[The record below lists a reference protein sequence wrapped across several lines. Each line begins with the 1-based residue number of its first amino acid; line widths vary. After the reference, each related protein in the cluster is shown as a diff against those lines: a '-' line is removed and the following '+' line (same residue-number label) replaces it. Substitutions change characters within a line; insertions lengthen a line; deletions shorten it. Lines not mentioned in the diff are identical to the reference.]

1 MDAVG
6 VNLPA
11 VIEHDPAPGSLPL
24 RNSKH
29 ERFARHRSLL
39 MPKVEAYRA
48 AGFESASD
56 HDALGN
62 ACKLERNKAITGR
75 IAWLCRQDEDVLKA
89 KRQKLEE
96 FLWNVHDI
104 NYADFFEAGEKPQLD
119 EDGEETGY
127 LMREHTLKDFANLS
141 PDHQR
146 AIQSLKYT
154 EKGRPILELYSKLQA
169 NAELRKMLGIGAVVD
184 DGDSEHSRLSDVELF
199 AMLRREAAELGIDV
213 DLTYRFKGSEAA

>member
-11 VIEHDPAPGSLPL
+11 VIDHDPPLGSLPL

-29 ERFARHRSLL
+29 ERFARHRSML

-48 AGFESASD
+48 AGFESTTD

-62 ACKLERNKAITGR
+62 ACKLERKKDIIAR
-75 IAWLCRQDEDVLKA
+75 VAWLCRQDEDILKA
-89 KRQKLEE
+89 KRRRLEE
-96 FLWNVHDI
+96 FLWNIHEV
-104 NYADFFEAGEKPQLD
+104 NYADFFEPHERAELD

-127 LMREHTLKDFANLS
+127 LLKEHSLKPFSAL
-141 PDHQR
+141 PPEHQHV
-146 AIQSLKYT
+146 IQSLKYT
-154 EKGRPILELYSKLQA
+154 EKGRPVLEMYSKLQA
-169 NAELRKMLGIGAVVD
+169 NQELRKMLGIGAVVQ
-184 DGDSEHSRLSDVELF
+184 DSDNEYSRLADVELI
-199 AMLRREAAELGIDV
+199 ATLRREAADLGIDV